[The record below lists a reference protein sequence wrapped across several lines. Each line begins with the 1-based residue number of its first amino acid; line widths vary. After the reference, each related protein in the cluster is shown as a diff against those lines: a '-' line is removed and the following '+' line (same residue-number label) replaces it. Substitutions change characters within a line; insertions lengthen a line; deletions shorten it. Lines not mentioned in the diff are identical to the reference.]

1 MRLPRSSAGAAIPE
15 SVRTMMLVWKNLR
28 MVKTGIATKRVSP
41 REAAMISDDI
51 DISDTS
57 NSAKRSCRQNISE
70 GCTMVGTSVIP
81 CGATRPSSS
90 GRVRSLSE
98 SAMLSCRWESV
109 MGPLRPRE
117 SGGPC
122 GHLLLSLEYGP
133 PLSRGRQSGALT
145 SSESVFRRHAHIDAV
160 VTHANVDRSQAIFGI
175 AAVAAGFDVEFPAVP
190 GADDVLALGE
200 AQPPAGLIR
209 RKLFLD
215 ARDHLALADRTT
227 VMRAEVLVGD
237 QPVAFAENAELERVD
252 AQHAVAAVCELAEL
266 THQDF
271 VHRFTPLPFVLDRF
285 RTVTRSERG
294 GTTSASRRS

>member
-1 MRLPRSSAGAAIPE
+1 MRLPRRSAGAAIPE

-28 MVKTGIATKRVSP
+28 MVKTGIATTRVAP

-109 MGPLRPRE
+109 MRRCRPRE

-122 GHLLLSLEYGP
+122 GRLRLSLEYGS
-133 PLSRGRQSGALT
+133 PLARGRQSAALT
-145 SSESVFRRHAHIDAV
+145 SSESILRRHAHIDAV
-160 VTHANVDRSQAIFGI
+160 VAHANVDRPQAILGI

-200 AQPPAGLIR
+200 TQPAAALVGSQ
-209 RKLFLD
+209 FLLD
-215 ARDHLALADRTT
+215 TRDDLALADRAA
-227 VMRAEVLVGD
+227 VVRAVILIGE
-237 QPVAFAENAELERVD
+237 QAVALAKDAELEVVH
-252 AQHAVAAVCELAEL
+252 AQHAVTALRELAEL
-266 THQDF
+266 AHHDL
-271 VHRFTPLPFVLDRF
+271 VHRFTPLTLPLAACAPPSFV
-285 RTVTRSERG
+285 
-294 GTTSASRRS
+294 RRAAVPQL

>member
-70 GCTMVGTSVIP
+70 GCTMVGTSLIP
-81 CGATRPSSS
+81 CGAMRPSSS

-98 SAMLSCRWESV
+98 SAMLSSRRESV
-109 MGPLRPRE
+109 MRRCRPRA

-122 GHLLLSLEYGP
+122 GRFLLSLEYGSP
-133 PLSRGRQSGALT
+133 PARGRRSGALT

-160 VTHANVDRSQAIFGI
+160 VAHADVDRPQAIFGI
-175 AAVAAGFDVEFPAVP
+175 AAVAAGLDVELPAVP

-200 AQPPAGLIR
+200 TQPSAGLVGTQ
-209 RKLFLD
+209 LLLD
-215 ARDHLALADRTT
+215 ARDNLALADRSA
-227 VMRAEVLVGD
+227 VVRAMVLVGEEA
-237 QPVAFAENAELERVD
+237 VAPPKDAELEVVHP
-252 AQHAVAAVCELAEL
+252 QHAVATLRELAEL
-266 THQDF
+266 AHHDL
-271 VHRFTPLPFVLDRF
+271 VHR
-285 RTVTRSERG
+285 VTRV
-294 GTTSASRRS
+294 ASLV